1 VIPRACKV
9 AASIAASVL
18 VLFPSSAAGSVGVD
32 TIVKFDASASQLPE
46 GLAVGRSGDIF
57 VSFAPLGQ
65 LAEIDVDEDGPAK
78 VEPVATVPRITPPDI
93 GLAGLALD
101 GNGDVYG
108 AVISAAAQGV
118 WRFDAH
124 GGAPR
129 QIPGTDV
136 IGFPNGLAF
145 DPDGNLYVSSSS
157 EGRSAG
163 GAFLGG
169 IWRVSR
175 KGSVDRLLVTEA
187 LGGTGALLPG
197 GVGANG
203 IAYRDGVLYVTNS
216 EKGSLL
222 TIRVRRDGSLG
233 TPTVVASGADLVG
246 ADGLALDVRGNVYV
260 AVISQS
266 KVVRVTPG
274 GEIRLIADA
283 SDGLDWTSSLAFGRT
298 PRTETTLFAVNFAIG
313 TQFGNPP
320 GAGPALLA
328 IDVGVRGRP
337 LP

>member
-9 AASIAASVL
+9 AASLAALLL
-18 VLFPSSAAGSVGVD
+18 VLLPSSAAGSTRVE

-46 GLAVGRSGDIF
+46 GLAVDRSGDIF

-65 LAEIDVDEDGPAK
+65 LAEIDVDEDGPTR
-78 VEPVATVPRITPPDI
+78 VEPVGTVPGVTPPDI

-101 GNGDVYG
+101 ADGDVYG

-118 WRFDAH
+118 WRFDDD
-124 GGAPR
+124 GRAPR
-129 QIPGTDV
+129 RLRGTQV

-145 DPDGNLYVSSSS
+145 DPNGNLYVSSSS
-157 EGRSAG
+157 EGRSSN

-169 IWRVSR
+169 IWRISR
-175 KGSVDRLLVTEA
+175 EGSVDRLLVDEV
-187 LGGTGALLPG
+187 LGGTGALLPS

-222 TIRVRRDGSLG
+222 TIPVRRDGSLG
-233 TPTVVASGADLVG
+233 APTVAASGAELIG
-246 ADGLALDVRGNVYV
+246 ADGLALDVHGNVYV

-274 GEIRLIADA
+274 GQIRLIADA

-298 PRTETTLFAVNFAIG
+298 PGTETTLYAVNFAIG
-313 TQFGNPP
+313 TLFGNPP

-328 IDVGVRGRP
+328 IDVGVRGQP